1 MTGVGIQREPKGG
14 IESETSPSSLQAAV
28 QGMADEERRRDE
40 DGGSLPA
47 NVFALRYVV
56 AGLIS
61 RIPGKGACEREE
73 GKEEP
78 RLPDAKGGRDCTA
91 TFCPTKEGILSVYCW
106 TKRIVLFSSS
116 RLFCSFFRPGCL
128 GKCRLRDNFGNS
140 V

>member
-28 QGMADEERRRDE
+28 QGMVDEERRRDE

-106 TKRIVLFSSS
+106 TSCDCLHETDCPVFLEPSFVQLLSS
-116 RLFCSFFRPGCL
+116 RML
-128 GKCRLRDNFGNS
+128 GE